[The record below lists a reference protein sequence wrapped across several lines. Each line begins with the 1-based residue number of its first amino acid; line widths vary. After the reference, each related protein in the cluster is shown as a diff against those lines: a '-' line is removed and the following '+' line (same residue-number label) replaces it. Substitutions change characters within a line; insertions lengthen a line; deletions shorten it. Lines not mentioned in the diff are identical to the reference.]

1 MIDIH
6 SHIEKENGVYLL
18 EKLLADMDRFQI
30 QKRVISDLRVDGIR
44 KKTSSKSIF
53 WYWCQSTS
61 SSMGNLCKKI
71 SRYSIYLSS
80 YGVL

>member
-30 QKRVISDLRVDGIR
+30 QKRVISDLRVDR
-44 KKTSSKSIF
+44 KEYNRLRK
-53 WYWCQSTS
+53 Q
-61 SSMGNLCKKI
+61 
-71 SRYSIYLSS
+71 
-80 YGVL
+80 

>member
-30 QKRVISDLRVDGIR
+30 QKRVISDLRVYR
-44 KKTSSKSIF
+44 KEYNRLRK
-53 WYWCQSTS
+53 Q
-61 SSMGNLCKKI
+61 
-71 SRYSIYLSS
+71 
-80 YGVL
+80 

>member
-30 QKRVISDLRVDGIR
+30 QKRVISDLRVDGIQEGIQQIAEAV
-44 KKTSSKSIF
+44 KTYPARLIGCALLNPS
-53 WYWCQSTS
+53 
-61 SSMGNLCKKI
+61 
-71 SRYSIYLSS
+71 LS
-80 YGVL
+80 